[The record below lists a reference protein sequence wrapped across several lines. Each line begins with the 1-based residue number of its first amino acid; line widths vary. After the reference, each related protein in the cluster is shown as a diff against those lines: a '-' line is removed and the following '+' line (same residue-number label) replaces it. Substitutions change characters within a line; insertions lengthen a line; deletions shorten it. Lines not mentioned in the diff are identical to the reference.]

1 MVLVHLPE
9 MDAPPSAPPE
19 NRLQTSGVTAAPAS
33 SPGIPPVPQR
43 AGLPRATAVT
53 HLFLWSAEPGWI
65 DYCSKVFRLESPR
78 EGWPQRSRP
87 ELWCLWA
94 RGAVPA
100 EGSDFRRSAPAPRGA
115 QRCTHSSVGEAQGWG
130 PLLPHLVLWNG
141 FGLEAS
147 ATEPTRVPWT
157 LWTTLPLVIFLFP
170 SPPPRL

>member
-87 ELWCLWA
+87 KRWCLWA

-100 EGSDFRRSAPAPRGA
+100 EGSDFRRSAPAWRGT
-115 QRCTHSSVGEAQGWG
+115 QRYTHSSVGRPRAEVRCFLILSSGT
-130 PLLPHLVLWNG
+130 VLDLKPPRQSQLSWSG
-141 FGLEAS
+141 
-147 ATEPTRVPWT
+147 
-157 LWTTLPLVIFLFP
+157 LWTTLPLSIFLSP
-170 SPPPRL
+170 SPPPRI